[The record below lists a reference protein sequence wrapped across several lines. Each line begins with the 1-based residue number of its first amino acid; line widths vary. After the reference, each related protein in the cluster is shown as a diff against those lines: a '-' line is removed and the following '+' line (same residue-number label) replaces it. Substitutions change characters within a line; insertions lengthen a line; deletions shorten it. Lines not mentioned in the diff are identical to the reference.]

1 MEVGSGPVPGRDPH
15 AVDAFAPRE
24 VAQRVQ
30 VAGVEDANR
39 PVMQMFALAVV
50 GGSMLALAAATS
62 TAVLTG
68 VPNGTLLPR
77 VVAGA
82 VFGIGLAMVM
92 VGGGELFTSNNLIAM
107 AWVSR
112 QVRTGQLLLNWGV
125 VLLGNAIG
133 AASIAVLLVVG
144 GAYNGADNGF
154 GAKALEV
161 AIEKS
166 DRALTQHVALG
177 ILGNA
182 LVCLAVWLCFSAR
195 STTDRIL
202 ACVLPMTLLVILN
215 VDHIVANL
223 HYKVAGLLL
232 RLDPTFAPVGGDAP
246 LPVGGILTS
255 LGGVTLGNII
265 GGSVLVAAVYWFVY
279 LRHAPEVAHEPGSAA
294 AASPPPP

>member
-39 PVMQMFALAVV
+39 PIMQMFALAVM
-50 GGSMLALAAATS
+50 GGSMLALAAAGS

-68 VPNGTLLPR
+68 ASNSALAPR
-77 VVAGA
+77 VVAGL

-112 QVRTGQLLLNWGV
+112 QVRTWQLLVNWCV
-125 VLLGNAIG
+125 VLVGNAIG
-133 AASIAVLLVVG
+133 AVSIAVLLVMG
-144 GAYNGADNGF
+144 GPYNGADGGF
-154 GAKALEV
+154 GAQALEL
-161 AIEKS
+161 AIAKS
-166 DRALTQHVALG
+166 ERTFTQHVALG
-177 ILGNA
+177 IIGNA

-202 ACVLPMTLLVILN
+202 ACVLPMTLLVVLN

-223 HYKVAGLLL
+223 HYKAAGLLL
-232 RLDPTFAPVGGDAP
+232 RLDPNFAEVGAETP

-255 LGGVTLGNII
+255 LAGVTIGNII

-279 LRHAPEVAHEPGSAA
+279 LRHAPEHTPEAEAPSAL
-294 AASPPPP
+294 P